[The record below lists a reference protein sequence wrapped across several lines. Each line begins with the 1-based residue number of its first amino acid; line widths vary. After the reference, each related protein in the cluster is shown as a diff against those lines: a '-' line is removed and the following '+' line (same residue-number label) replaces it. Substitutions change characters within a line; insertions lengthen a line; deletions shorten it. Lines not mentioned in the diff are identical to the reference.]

1 MFEVLRTNCDGVCAG
16 NWGRKEKRAMGFDI
30 PHRTLA
36 QRERRWGGASL
47 EGVTWS
53 MTPMV
58 DVKGALRPLSACRN

>member
-36 QRERRWGGASL
+36 QMHLR
-47 EGVTWS
+47 
-53 MTPMV
+53 
-58 DVKGALRPLSACRN
+58 ALQ

>member
-36 QRERRWGGASL
+36 QRESAARHGPGHESGRRGTFRSERGGQND
-47 EGVTWS
+47 GH
-53 MTPMV
+53 
-58 DVKGALRPLSACRN
+58 G